1 MFLDSSILGYV
12 PALNERR
19 SRRRRGMAEDASLVI
34 PSENMTLPC
43 RLMNIS
49 EGGAGIMC
57 DAIPRAA
64 TKVVLVMRDG
74 RSFEA
79 VTAWYAKGQ
88 LGLRF
93 TDAGE

>member
-19 SRRRRGMAEDASLVI
+19 SRRRRSVVEDALLVI
-34 PSENMTLPC
+34 PSENMTLHC
-43 RLMNIS
+43 RVMNIS
-49 EGGAGIMC
+49 EGGAGIEC

-64 TKVVLVMRDG
+64 TKVTLVMRDG
-74 RSFEA
+74 RCFEA
-79 VTAWYAKGQ
+79 VTAWYGKGQ